1 MICFDHFLIFQVT
14 YLRLLDFETDET
26 DEEDENK
33 EYVAE
38 TNRDVAAIA
47 ACKLVNC
54 GVVPKVI
61 TKCIDHAAVNI
72 IVITYQSSAM

>member
-1 MICFDHFLIFQVT
+1 M
-14 YLRLLDFETDET
+14 LDFETDET
-26 DEEDENK
+26 DEEDDNK

-47 ACKLVNC
+47 ACKLVTC
-54 GVVPKVI
+54 DVVPKVI

-72 IVITYQSSAM
+72 IIINHQPCRD